1 MQATQAPPLLT
12 VPEFAAALRVH
23 PASIYRRIQS
33 GEIEARRIG
42 APPGGRFRISADEL
56 DRLLESVDSSPT
68 SGADPGERRAPDSR
82 HVEPPTHGREA
93 AYEGKQPGGS
103 A

>member
-1 MQATQAPPLLT
+1 MHATQGAPPLLT

-56 DRLLESVDSSPT
+56 DRLLDSSVSDDGSPAGG
-68 SGADPGERRAPDSR
+68 SFEPAQPLERRG
-82 HVEPPTHGREA
+82 TQKL
-93 AYEGKQPGGS
+93 GKSNPLAHTGQ
-103 A
+103 